1 MTIIYKINIFIL
13 QYVIINLI
21 KIKEHKKN
29 ILKLW
34 GLFVLFVLFFTV
46 GFSLFFVLGILPK
59 IFGGILILVSA
70 FISILSCEGLKK
82 LTEINPVLMRSTFLF
97 GFIIALLVGILLRQS
112 LFWNIFSFLF
122 LFYMVIFLLMA
133 NSYLQIKR

>member
-1 MTIIYKINIFIL
+1 M
-13 QYVIINLI
+13 
-21 KIKEHKKN
+21 KKN

-34 GLFVLFVLFFTV
+34 GLFVLFVLLFAV

-82 LTEINPVLMRSTFLF
+82 LTEINPVLMGSTFLF
-97 GFIIALLVGILLRQS
+97 GFIIALLVGVLLRQS

>member
-21 KIKEHKKN
+21 KIKEHKKKHFK
-29 ILKLW
+29 IV
-34 GLFVLFVLFFTV
+34 GTFRAVLFFTV